1 MPIGGEG
8 LEDRIQ
14 LSRDDRFLREAD
26 VRQKLMSAAFR
37 PGPDGIAVSVIVPHH
52 GDGEG
57 NKEDKFNE
65 YESQGINVRLR
76 PRYMRCVVLPRDGG

>member
-1 MPIGGEG
+1 MLVTAIQKRIGPVSFPGSVRCLVAG
-8 LEDRIQ
+8 
-14 LSRDDRFLREAD
+14 SR
-26 VRQKLMSAAFR
+26 
-37 PGPDGIAVSVIVPHH
+37 VIK
-52 GDGEG
+52 